1 MKWQV
6 HVSLLKN
13 QQIDKSCYT
22 EKKKSRYELIISGKR
37 KYKTHTEDST
47 VLKYNIEILWTIL
60 CPQIYQLG
68 WKGQI
73 P

>member
-1 MKWQV
+1 MLHWK
-6 HVSLLKN
+6 
-13 QQIDKSCYT
+13 
-22 EKKKSRYELIISGKR
+22 KKKSRYELIISGKR

-47 VLKYNIEILWTIL
+47 VLKYNIEILWKIL